1 MSHRLLSIAQEK
13 AEIQTINIMQ
23 QKKDTKAADAQ
34 KKKEERDRKLDEEI
48 EQTFPASDPPSYSQ
62 PHNEPDE
69 KEKDEDE

>member
-1 MSHRLLSIAQEK
+1 
-13 AEIQTINIMQ
+13 MQ